1 MTVPVVH
8 EDAGPAWSTVDSAT
22 IVELVR
28 KACEGDPTGPAMIF
42 EDGLVVTR
50 GVLLDR
56 AERFAGALRGRLGIG

>member
-28 KACEGDPTGPAMIF
+28 KTCEGDPTGPAMIF
-42 EDGLVVTR
+42 EDGLVVSR
-50 GVLLDR
+50 GALLD
-56 AERFAGALRGRLGIG
+56 LSLIHI